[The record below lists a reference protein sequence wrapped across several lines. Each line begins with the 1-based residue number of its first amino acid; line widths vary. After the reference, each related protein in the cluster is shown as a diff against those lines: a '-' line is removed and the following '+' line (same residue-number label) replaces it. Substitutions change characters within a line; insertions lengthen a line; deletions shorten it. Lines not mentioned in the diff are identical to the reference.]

1 MEFFLRMLRLGF
13 GLLLAVVWVW
23 FGACMHYSV
32 QNWLKDFW
40 ERDFWDTT
48 LFTIPFEWILPLLL
62 GYILFEIL
70 WWFWLPSVL
79 EKFPER
85 CWLGR
90 IGKFLLG
97 VWMLRL
103 FVMAGFAVLGIIHFY
118 FPGALSP
125 WLPDWF
131 FED

>member
-1 MEFFLRMLRLGF
+1 MKEWLRE
-13 GLLLAVVWVW
+13 
-23 FGACMHYSV
+23 
-32 QNWLKDFW
+32 FW
-40 ERDFWDTT
+40 ERESWDRT
-48 LFTIPFEWILPLLL
+48 LFSIPFEWVFPLLL

-85 CWLGR
+85 GWLGR
-90 IGKFLLG
+90 IGNFLVG
-97 VWMLRL
+97 VWLLRL
-103 FVMAGFAVLGIIHFY
+103 FVYAGFAVLGIIHFY
-118 FPGALSP
+118 FPGSLSP